1 MTKPKFNNKP
11 NPHLVH
17 HYDSGTG
24 IKVHQ
29 DFWVSRAPAVVGII
43 FAFGVDNGTRVLV
56 IKRSTKMRDEPNKYG
71 APSGYLDWDES
82 GFDGMMRE
90 VYEETSMYLPDYEP
104 FLIFNN
110 NKQPFFVQDDP
121 KKDKNQN
128 VSLTYLVVYDFASD
142 PESFPIE
149 IEKYSDSE
157 TAKVEW
163 LKLTDFYNVFP
174 YLENEKREW
183 AFNHDERIIMG
194 HEFFNKNFKRK

>member
-1 MTKPKFNNKP
+1 MENPKFNNKP
-11 NPHLVH
+11 NPHLIH

-29 DFWVSRAPAVVGII
+29 DYWISRAPAVVGII
-43 FAFGVDNGTRVLV
+43 FAFGVEGGSRVLA
-56 IKRSTKMRDEPNKYG
+56 IKRSNKMREEPNKYG
-71 APSGYLDWDES
+71 APSGYLDWDET
-82 GFDGMMRE
+82 GFEGMTRE
-90 VYEETSMYLPDYEP
+90 VYEETSFYLPNYEP

-128 VSLTYLVVYDFASD
+128 ISLTYLLAYDFTSD

-157 TAKVEW
+157 TARVEW
-163 LKLTDFYNVFP
+163 LKLSDFYN
-174 YLENEKREW
+174 ESREW
-183 AFNHDERIIMG
+183 AFNHDERIVMA
-194 HEFFNKNFKRK
+194 HKFFNSNFTRK